1 MNRFIIIVLD
11 SLGVGELPDAAEYN
25 SVGANTLGHIAA
37 GQQLSIPHLRQLGLA
52 NIIPLD
58 KVEPVE
64 APLAA
69 YGKMA
74 ASSAGMDTT
83 SGHWKS
89 AAFCCPNGCQLIR
102 TAFRNQ
108 LSALWNRPL
117 AGVF

>member
-69 YGKMA
+69 YG
-74 ASSAGMDTT
+74 
-83 SGHWKS
+83 
-89 AAFCCPNGCQLIR
+89 
-102 TAFRNQ
+102 
-108 LSALWNRPL
+108 
-117 AGVF
+117 